1 MAVFEFLGRV
11 SDLRFLKPTILVF
24 LIVPDLLKMV
34 LLGYFAIGAKVVG
47 SGD

>member
-11 SDLRFLKPTILVF
+11 SDLRYLKLTILAF
-24 LIVPDLLKMV
+24 CDKPDLLKIV

-47 SGD
+47 SRD